1 MARNGPD
8 PVAASAPCRAGTHLH
23 EPPQP
28 GRGNLELAKRT
39 NAKRTQPWP
48 ARRPSG
54 RLSGRVWHTHA
65 GPLWCSVNMSVGTF
79 ALSLLGGG
87 RVLEC
92 SAVALAD
99 AGRPVALTRLAAS
112 NRRNPL
118 TKVVPWHRSTQ
129 SSPGNGAWA
138 SEDES
143 PLLSERV
150 YSFCGAPDR
159 STHESVCTEC
169 VLFVSRE
176 HLVAATSRHVRF
188 LRLQHETRWF

>member
-48 ARRPSG
+48 ARRPLG
-54 RLSGRVWHTHA
+54 RPSGRVWYTHA
-65 GPLWCSVNMSVGTF
+65 GASRCSSSMAVGTL

-87 RVLEC
+87 GVPEY
-92 SAVALAD
+92 STVTLAD
-99 AGRPVALTRLAAS
+99 AVSPVALTWLAAS

-138 SEDES
+138 SDGRI
-143 PLLSERV
+143 PPAL
-150 YSFCGAPDR
+150 GA
-159 STHESVCTEC
+159 C
-169 VLFVSRE
+169 VLV
-176 HLVAATSRHVRF
+176 LWC
-188 LRLQHETRWF
+188 TRSFYARICVY